1 MKPNELNIQSVITF
15 IEAKLYEEKKM
26 QLTPQEKRII
36 EGVLVGLSYDVIAE
50 NLCLQTGSLRNIA
63 SRLWGNLS
71 TVLGSKISKNNFK
84 TAIITL
90 LETNPPP
97 WRSPLKLRAVPETV
111 EVRDQNRPEVMIVDD
126 KLENLVYLK
135 TLLEGQGFKIR
146 STKTGKMALLSIRVN
161 PPEIILLDIMMA
173 DMDGYEVCRQ
183 LKSQS
188 DTAKIPIIFISALTE
203 SFDKIK
209 AFEVGGSDY
218 ITKPFEAVE
227 VLARIR
233 HHLALSNKQKLLETE
248 ISNHQQTIES
258 LHQSRSLLN
267 SILNSTVYGIAVFE
281 ALRDP
286 GSAKII
292 NFRYLL
298 VNTVYAQLF
307 NLSTSKK
314 LSPLSLGLLSL
325 ADLEIDL
332 SAQFLTKFIRVIETG
347 QPWRSLMTRQDQSYV
362 CTATQLG
369 DGINFTVQSMDFYRE
384 YLSETVQ

>member
-1 MKPNELNIQSVITF
+1 MNSKELDIQSAITF
-15 IEAKLYEEKKM
+15 IEAKLYEEKQL

-36 EGVLVGLSYDVIAE
+36 EGVLVGVSYDVIAE

-71 TVLGSKISKNNFK
+71 TVLGRKISKNNFK

-90 LETNPPP
+90 LETEPSS
-97 WRSPLKLRAVPETV
+97 WRSPLELRAVPEAID
-111 EVRDQNRPEVMIVDD
+111 VRDHNRPEIMIVDD

-146 STKTGKMALLSIRVN
+146 STKTGKMALLSILSN

-183 LKSQS
+183 LKSQP
-188 DTAKIPIIFISALTE
+188 DTATIPIIFLSALTE

-233 HHLALSNKQKLLETE
+233 NHLALKNKQQLLESE
-248 ISNHQQTIES
+248 IKNHQQTIEL

-267 SILNSTVYGIAVFE
+267 SVLNSTTYGVAVFE

-292 NFRYLL
+292 DFRYLL
-298 VNTVYAQLF
+298 VNTVYARIF
-307 NLSTSKK
+307 NLSASQKTNYDAPAS
-314 LSPLSLGLLSL
+314 LSLRN
-325 ADLEIDL
+325 
-332 SAQFLTKFIRVIETG
+332 LT
-347 QPWRSLMTRQDQSYV
+347 
-362 CTATQLG
+362 
-369 DGINFTVQSMDFYRE
+369 
-384 YLSETVQ
+384 